1 MRRRFF
7 WSIFGVS
14 SVLVI
19 LLAASV
25 VGVSNNVRDRA
36 TRAEVTRAGEAIGAV
51 LGDRLD
57 RPAVLRALQQGS
69 PLGDVVGDLSA
80 LRRVAGGSDIAFYG
94 VGPQGII
101 GRNAPFDVSVDLD
114 ALRAGKS
121 VLIDHESPAGV
132 STFVY
137 ATPVGEV
144 TQRDVVLVVTVARVA
159 PVDVSLP
166 RGWVVVVLA
175 VAAAVAAVLAR
186 LLSARLTRQLETV
199 AEAAVDLSAGDLSA
213 RAEVSGSTEV
223 DAVATAFNE
232 MAEGLAASRER
243 ERQFLLSVGHDLRT
257 PLTTITG
264 YTEALEDGV
273 ADDTEVRRIARVMGV
288 EGRRL
293 RRLIEDV
300 MLLARLES
308 ADFDLRPEPV
318 EIGPYLDEV
327 LAPFRDR
334 AATLRITWT
343 QDLPGAVPYPGFP
356 GALDDPGNPGFAE
369 IDPDRV
375 GQVVGNL
382 VENALRHT
390 PEAGSVVCRGGDG
403 WRLARHHRVRHGGG
417 DRRRRPPA
425 RLRTVVRRAY
435 ESGCASGRIRVGT
448 GHRRATRRSD
458 GWHRVGALGWKC
470 GSGVRSQDSGAVA
483 LNRGLSGAL
492 SDPGNPGYPRTV
504 SGRTRRG
511 RTIPTMLE
519 PIVETTRKRVAD
531 LRPHTGDLRAR
542 ALAREPAR
550 SLQRA
555 LLADGLGVI
564 AELKRRSPSRGVL
577 APDLDPAT
585 RAKEYEEGGAAAISV
600 LTEPDHFDGSVEDLV
615 AVRAA
620 SSIPVLRKDFTL
632 DESQI
637 WEARTVGADAV
648 LLIVAILSNG
658 ELEHLHGVASEAGLD
673 SLVEIHTAEEAERAL
688 AIGPSIVGV
697 NNRDLRTFDIDLA
710 TAEAIAPRLTGVP
723 VTVAESGIFT
733 TADAERMRRA
743 GYHAVLVGESLVKS
757 GDPVSAIREL
767 TVP

>member
-69 PLGDVVGDLSA
+69 PLVEVVGDLSA

-186 LLSARLTRQLETV
+186 LLSSRLTRQLESV

-390 PEAGSVVCRGGDG
+390 PEAGSV
-403 WRLARHHRVRHGGG
+403 A
-417 DRRRRPPA
+417 
-425 RLRTVVRRAY
+425 
-435 ESGCASGRIRVGT
+435 
-448 GHRRATRRSD
+448 
-458 GWHRVGALGWKC
+458 VGAAMKGDLLVITVADTGAGIAEADLPHVFERSFVGRTNRGVRPE
-470 GSGVRSQDSGAVA
+470 GSGLGLAIVERLVEAMDGTVSARSGGSAGAVFEV
-483 LNRGLSGAL
+483 R
-492 SDPGNPGYPRTV
+492 
-504 SGRTRRG
+504 
-511 RTIPTMLE
+511 IPM
-519 PIVETTRKRVAD
+519 
-531 LRPHTGDLRAR
+531 
-542 ALAREPAR
+542 
-550 SLQRA
+550 
-555 LLADGLGVI
+555 
-564 AELKRRSPSRGVL
+564 
-577 APDLDPAT
+577 
-585 RAKEYEEGGAAAISV
+585 
-600 LTEPDHFDGSVEDLV
+600 
-615 AVRAA
+615 
-620 SSIPVLRKDFTL
+620 
-632 DESQI
+632 
-637 WEARTVGADAV
+637 
-648 LLIVAILSNG
+648 
-658 ELEHLHGVASEAGLD
+658 
-673 SLVEIHTAEEAERAL
+673 
-688 AIGPSIVGV
+688 
-697 NNRDLRTFDIDLA
+697 
-710 TAEAIAPRLTGVP
+710 RLP
-723 VTVAESGIFT
+723 
-733 TADAERMRRA
+733 
-743 GYHAVLVGESLVKS
+743 
-757 GDPVSAIREL
+757 
-767 TVP
+767 

>member
-1 MRRRFF
+1 
-7 WSIFGVS
+7 
-14 SVLVI
+14 
-19 LLAASV
+19 
-25 VGVSNNVRDRA
+25 
-36 TRAEVTRAGEAIGAV
+36 
-51 LGDRLD
+51 
-57 RPAVLRALQQGS
+57 
-69 PLGDVVGDLSA
+69 
-80 LRRVAGGSDIAFYG
+80 
-94 VGPQGII
+94 
-101 GRNAPFDVSVDLD
+101 
-114 ALRAGKS
+114 
-121 VLIDHESPAGV
+121 
-132 STFVY
+132 
-137 ATPVGEV
+137 
-144 TQRDVVLVVTVARVA
+144 
-159 PVDVSLP
+159 
-166 RGWVVVVLA
+166 
-175 VAAAVAAVLAR
+175 
-186 LLSARLTRQLETV
+186 
-199 AEAAVDLSAGDLSA
+199 
-213 RAEVSGSTEV
+213 
-223 DAVATAFNE
+223 
-232 MAEGLAASRER
+232 
-243 ERQFLLSVGHDLRT
+243 
-257 PLTTITG
+257 
-264 YTEALEDGV
+264 
-273 ADDTEVRRIARVMGV
+273 
-288 EGRRL
+288 
-293 RRLIEDV
+293 
-300 MLLARLES
+300 
-308 ADFDLRPEPV
+308 
-318 EIGPYLDEV
+318 
-327 LAPFRDR
+327 
-334 AATLRITWT
+334 
-343 QDLPGAVPYPGFP
+343 
-356 GALDDPGNPGFAE
+356 
-369 IDPDRV
+369 
-375 GQVVGNL
+375 
-382 VENALRHT
+382 
-390 PEAGSVVCRGGDG
+390 
-403 WRLARHHRVRHGGG
+403 
-417 DRRRRPPA
+417 
-425 RLRTVVRRAY
+425 
-435 ESGCASGRIRVGT
+435 
-448 GHRRATRRSD
+448 
-458 GWHRVGALGWKC
+458 
-470 GSGVRSQDSGAVA
+470 
-483 LNRGLSGAL
+483 
-492 SDPGNPGYPRTV
+492 
-504 SGRTRRG
+504 
-511 RTIPTMLE
+511 MLE